1 MGEYSSK
8 LNSHNEWDPLREII
22 VGSNKGSVAN
32 LSWLNKR
39 EIPEESLKEAKN
51 LAKKAC
57 PKKITEE
64 IEEDLDNL
72 ALTLERENIIV
83 HRPKVFDQSK
93 FFSTSS
99 WSSNSNNCYN
109 ARDLNLIVGNTLIE
123 SPSMIHSR
131 YYESSAFYEIFYS
144 YMNKGFNW
152 ISAPKPLLNYETL
165 SPLFDEYNEREL
177 SEEDLEHKKLSE
189 GRIDKLHKLSE
200 KEILFE
206 AANIL
211 RIGKDLLYLISCSG
225 NNKGARWLQSV
236 LGDEYKV
243 HTTSIYRSSH
253 IDSTIFCLK
262 PGLVLLNSARVNNSN
277 CPEIF
282 KSWDKIW
289 FSEVS
294 PVSESELA
302 FQKNVR
308 EPIGKRLVKLGFTT
322 NLLNMASPW
331 VGLNFLSISPDTV
344 VVENRQKSLIK
355 MFESRR
361 FTVIPV
367 QMRHMYTQM
376 GGVHCATLDTV
387 RDSKLESYFD

>member
-1 MGEYSSK
+1 M
-8 LNSHNEWDPLREII
+8 
-22 VGSNKGSVAN
+22 
-32 LSWLNKR
+32 
-39 EIPEESLKEAKN
+39 
-51 LAKKAC
+51 
-57 PKKITEE
+57 
-64 IEEDLDNL
+64 
-72 ALTLERENIIV
+72 
-83 HRPKVFDQSK
+83 
-93 FFSTSS
+93 
-99 WSSNSNNCYN
+99 
-109 ARDLNLIVGNTLIE
+109 
-123 SPSMIHSR
+123 
-131 YYESSAFYEIFYS
+131 
-144 YMNKGFNW
+144 
-152 ISAPKPLLNYETL
+152 
-165 SPLFDEYNEREL
+165 
-177 SEEDLEHKKLSE
+177 
-189 GRIDKLHKLSE
+189 
-200 KEILFE
+200 
-206 AANIL
+206 
-211 RIGKDLLYLISCSG
+211 LYLISCSG

-308 EPIGKRLVKLGFTT
+308 EPIGKSLVKLGFTT